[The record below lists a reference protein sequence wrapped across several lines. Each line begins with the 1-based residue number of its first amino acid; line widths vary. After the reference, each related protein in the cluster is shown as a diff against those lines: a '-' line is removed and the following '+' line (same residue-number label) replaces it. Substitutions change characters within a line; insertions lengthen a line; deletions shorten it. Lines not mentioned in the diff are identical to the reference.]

1 MLYNRVITGCGSW
14 PDYTN
19 FPTLTEAGWRAQ
31 AGRMSTYPG
40 QVLDTAFGSS
50 FLLGLRLGECP
61 CSLRL
66 SLVVT
71 RRPLT
76 GRSPTD
82 DVTAAE
88 EEAFDFCG
96 RP

>member
-1 MLYNRVITGCGSW
+1 
-14 PDYTN
+14 
-19 FPTLTEAGWRAQ
+19 
-31 AGRMSTYPG
+31 MSTRPS
-40 QVLDTAFGSS
+40 QVLDIAFGSS
-50 FLLGLRLGECP
+50 FLLGLRLGERP

-82 DVTAAE
+82 DVTAVE